1 LSPSLTFSILLA
13 TLYGMLAHLILGGDF
28 GALVTYTLAAFIGFA
43 IGHGV
48 GEVMD
53 IRALSIGPTNVLT
66 ATLGSLIAIIALVF
80 LSFRQDGSASR
91 RRK

>member
-28 GALVTYTLAAFIGFA
+28 GALVTYTLASFIGFA

-53 IRALSIGPTNVLT
+53 IHALAIGPTNVLT

-80 LSFRQDGSASR
+80 LSFRQDASASGR
-91 RRK
+91 RR

>member
-1 LSPSLTFSILLA
+1 LSPSLTFSIILA

-43 IGHGV
+43 IGQGV

-53 IRALSIGPTNVLT
+53 VRALAIGPTNVL
-66 ATLGSLIAIIALVF
+66 AASLGSLIAIIALVF
-80 LSFRQDGSASR
+80 LSFRQDASSSR
-91 RRK
+91 RRR